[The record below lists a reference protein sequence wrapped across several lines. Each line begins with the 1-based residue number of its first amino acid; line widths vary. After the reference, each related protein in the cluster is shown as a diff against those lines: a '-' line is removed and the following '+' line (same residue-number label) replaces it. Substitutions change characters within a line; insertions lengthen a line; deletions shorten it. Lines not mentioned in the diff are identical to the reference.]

1 MPSNRINSVEMY
13 GITRCKSKNGKALYW
28 QVTMKR
34 LEIEYHSIYGD
45 EFRVI
50 HTPYLLAPKSDIAIP
65 P

>member
-1 MPSNRINSVEMY
+1 MY

-50 HTPYLLAPKSDIAIP
+50 HTPYLLAPKYDIAIP